1 MAGYQPPG
9 NLGRA
14 QRDLCAAENDPI
26 KFSSKLPSTK
36 LWCAL
41 TAKWLRTDLVERRW
55 PAWQELT
62 RLLSLQILVSEHTAR
77 PGEAEANGK

>member
-1 MAGYQPPG
+1 M
-9 NLGRA
+9 
-14 QRDLCAAENDPI
+14 
-26 KFSSKLPSTK
+26 
-36 LWCAL
+36 
-41 TAKWLRTDLVERRW
+41 ERRW